1 KYITFVRETTEIE
14 LSFTKQLRN
23 LLKKYQP
30 KKNRKEEEYKYIRH
44 VTVELAGCVQ
54 DQSTSG
60 NRAFR
65 DAQKRATGRHLLE
78 ATLTEHS
85 SILEKKK
92 KIMLKR
98 HTNKL
103 KSVVNSRGQQSRLLT
118 KSSRNWTRTCMNITI
133 LIYPTSFRKYKRWK
147 KEGQVDKTE
156 VKSDSKSKGKLWL
169 FIKINVS
176 HTVKGTHCF
185 NEFMIFKPQIHFKN
199 LKHEGKS
206 YIKKV
211 NELNKE
217 IQMEMDQRWYNKD
230 EEGLTTECNAQK
242 SQSQI
247 TVHKTGR
254 IQTPVTQRSKV
265 RRVRCR
271 SGTCKTLYVF
281 EDQNEG
287 ILSAVEAETLY
298 VIEENEGDSAFG
310 EMKMKRVIFL
320 LYLSKSIWTKMPK

>member
-1 KYITFVRETTEIE
+1 AKRQTE

-30 KKNRKEEEYKYIRH
+30 KKNWKEEEYKYIRH

-54 DQSTSG
+54 DQSRSG
-60 NRAFR
+60 YRTFR
-65 DAQKRATGRHLLE
+65 DAQKRATDRHLLE
-78 ATLTEHS
+78 AT
-85 SILEKKK
+85 
-92 KIMLKR
+92 

-103 KSVVNSRGQQSRLLT
+103 KSITNSRGQQSRLLT
-118 KSSRNWTRTCMNITI
+118 KSSRNWTRTCMHITI

-199 LKHEGKS
+199 LKRGGGGQHQRVSAIFHLNKEGKS

-230 EEGLTTECNAQK
+230 EE
-242 SQSQI
+242 
-247 TVHKTGR
+247 
-254 IQTPVTQRSKV
+254 
-265 RRVRCR
+265 
-271 SGTCKTLYVF
+271 
-281 EDQNEG
+281 
-287 ILSAVEAETLY
+287 
-298 VIEENEGDSAFG
+298 
-310 EMKMKRVIFL
+310 
-320 LYLSKSIWTKMPK
+320 